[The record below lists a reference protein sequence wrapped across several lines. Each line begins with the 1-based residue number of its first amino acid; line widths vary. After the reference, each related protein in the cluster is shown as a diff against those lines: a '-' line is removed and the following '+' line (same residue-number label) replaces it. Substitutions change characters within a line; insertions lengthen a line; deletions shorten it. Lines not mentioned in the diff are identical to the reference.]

1 MRYLDEEEKR
11 LRPSKTQL
19 KKLAT
24 ETTKFVNNLLNLSPD
39 QLSKIGLPDEALD
52 EILAAKKQKASSGR
66 NRAVKYISSILRDD
80 EVWGTSSA
88 VKQFPKIAAGKAK
101 LKIEESQ

>member
-19 KKLAT
+19 KKLASD
-24 ETTKFVNNLLNLSPD
+24 TTKFVNDLLSLSPD
-39 QLSKIGLPDEALD
+39 QISKMGLPEEVFE
-52 EILAAKKQKASSGR
+52 EILVAKKQKASSGR
-66 NRAVKYISSILRDD
+66 NRSVKYISGILRDD
-80 EVWGTSSA
+80 EIWGTSSA

-101 LKIEESQ
+101 LKIEE

>member
-24 ETTKFVNNLLNLSPD
+24 DTTKFVNSLLNLSPD
-39 QLSKIGLPDEALD
+39 QISKIGLPEDVYE
-52 EILAAKKQKASSGR
+52 EILVAKKQKASSGR
-66 NRAVKYISSILRDD
+66 NRSVKYISSLLRDD
-80 EVWGTSSA
+80 EIWGTSAA

-101 LKIEESQ
+101 LKIED